1 VSLRRKVDIFICI
14 EENMK
19 CLYDNR
25 GDFKLFDDAVIPN
38 VASVFNFFRI
48 SLFLYRKYGV

>member
-1 VSLRRKVDIFICI
+1 
-14 EENMK
+14 MK